1 MGGALAL
8 HSGYHLYQN
17 LAGIFAC
24 SSFLSD
30 DSTVFETLQTQKPQS
45 HSCRL
50 PKMLMFHGESDS
62 YVPVSWGK
70 ETFDELAQLGVDG
83 EFKPLK
89 NTNHELKAKE
99 LRDIHQWVL
108 KRLPPLDSDVDHK
121 L

>member
-8 HSGYHLYQN
+8 HSGYHLYPD
-17 LAGIFAC
+17 LAGVFAC

-30 DSTVFETLQTQKPQS
+30 DSTVFDTLRARETPTN
-45 HSCRL
+45 SCRL
-50 PKMLMFHGESDS
+50 PKLLMFHGKSDS

-70 ETFDELAQLGVDG
+70 ETFDELAQLGVEG

-89 NTNHELKAKE
+89 NTDHELKAKE
-99 LRDIHQWVL
+99 LRDIHQWIL
-108 KRLPPLDSDVDHK
+108 KRLPSLSSDVVHK